1 MYRARS
7 RRDRR
12 GGLTVNQGSH
22 DAPQPRFSIVS
33 AAYNVKRYLDDFLHS
48 LEAQTLPLDQIE
60 LIAVNDG
67 STDGTGDFLRD
78 YATDAPFKVTVV
90 DKENGGQAS
99 ARNLG
104 LEQARGEWITFT
116 DPDDFLDPD
125 YFANAARFT
134 TSHPETDLMLANNI
148 LYLEA
153 LDQFKDSHPR
163 RSAFIMGDIEVD
175 ISREPEFFPASAPT
189 SFFKKSTIQKL
200 HLRFDERV
208 RPNFEDGH
216 FSARYVLEGGSTVIG
231 YLESAKYFYRK
242 RADSSSTL
250 QNSLA
255 DTGRYLMV
263 PKYGYLDVLSKAK
276 NRLGCVPE
284 WLQNFVLYDL
294 SWYFSSEDSVSAETA
309 ASGPVADEFYSLL
322 EEISNYLDD
331 SVIATFP
338 LRKKYKQPWR
348 DALIHG
354 VKHKGANWHADHAL
368 IMLRDKPNRL
378 IKVSYLFTGKQPD
391 EIITSDD
398 GSPLVAAKTRPYRY
412 FGRDLVEKRI
422 LWLEKSESLS
432 LELDGQN
439 IPIKSRSPRVGDK
452 PKWFEQNRAKP
463 AAARP
468 PVGEA
473 SKNKLRA
480 RLGATRFFD
489 KRFANAWLL
498 SDRLHDSTDS
508 GEVTFRYLREQRP
521 EINAYFVIEKGTPDH
536 ERLKNLG
543 YGERLLDPG
552 SITWHAAMK
561 RAKFFI
567 SSHIH
572 NDHPLVDG
580 HYTPN
585 FRNIFLQHG
594 VIKDDISRY
603 LNSKPINLMVAST
616 PGEYASI
623 VDDGTQYDYTNKDVM
638 LTGLPRFD
646 ELLAARNRVS
656 ADQHDLVLLAPTWRK
671 WLNKPITPGSHRR
684 EIVDN
689 FTDTEFAKAWQ
700 EILTSEEIAL
710 AASEQGYKVG
720 FLPHPNLA
728 EALDQFEVPEHIELL
743 SFTEGNVQEIFARGR
758 VLVTDYSSM
767 AFNAAYLDTPVVYYQ
782 FDAERMDAGGHTSR
796 PGYFSYEA
804 DGFGPVTNRADDTVT
819 AICKIIANQGQA
831 DQKYQDR
838 INLTFPIRDGKCTER
853 VVAGIEAID
862 QRNR

>member
-1 MYRARS
+1 M
-7 RRDRR
+7 
-12 GGLTVNQGSH
+12 NQGSH
-22 DAPQPRFSIVS
+22 AETMPRFSIVS
-33 AAYNVKRYLDDFLHS
+33 AAYNVERFLSDFLS
-48 LEAQTLPLDQIE
+48 SIEKQTFPLDQIE

-67 STDGTGDFLRD
+67 SIDGTGDYLRK
-78 YATDAPFKVTVV
+78 YAQAAQFSVKVV

-104 LEQARGEWITFT
+104 IEHARGEWVTFT

-125 YFANAARFT
+125 YFTNAAKFAD
-134 TSHPETDLMLANNI
+134 SHRDVDLMLAKNI
-148 LYLEA
+148 FYMEA
-153 LDQFKDSHPR
+153 KDSFQDSHPR
-163 RSAFIMGDIEVD
+163 RNAFIMGDIQVD

-189 SFFKKSTIQKL
+189 SFFKKSTIDKL
-200 HLRFDERV
+200 NLRFDERV

-216 FSARYVLEGGSTVIG
+216 FSARYVLEGGSTLVG

-250 QNSLA
+250 QNSLT

-263 PKYGYLDVLSKAK
+263 PKYGYLDVLGKAK
-276 NRLGCVPE
+276 KQLDFVPE
-284 WLQNFVLYDL
+284 WLQNFILYDL
-294 SWYFSSEDSVSAETA
+294 SWYFSSEDAVSAQTA
-309 ASGPVADEFYSLL
+309 ATGQVADKFYSLL
-322 EEISNYLDD
+322 EEIAAYFDD
-331 SVIATFP
+331 SVVAAFP

-354 VKHKGANWHADHAL
+354 VKHKGADWHSDHAL
-368 IMLRDKPNRL
+368 IMLRDKPQKL
-378 IKVSYLFTGKQPD
+378 IKVSYLFTGEQPD
-391 EIITSDD
+391 EVVTADTD
-398 GSPLVAAKTRPYRY
+398 ASPLVAAKTRTYEY
-412 FGRDLVEKRI
+412 FGRNLINKRI
-422 LWLEKSESLS
+422 LWLKKSESLS
-432 LELDGQN
+432 LKVNGQDL
-439 IPIKSRSPRVGDK
+439 PIKNRSPRVGNR
-452 PKWFEQNRAKP
+452 PKWFEANRARA

-468 PVGEA
+468 PVENQ

-480 RLGATRFFD
+480 RIGSTRFFD

-521 EINAYFVIEKGTPDH
+521 EINAYFVIEKSTPDH

-543 YGERLLDPG
+543 YGDRLLDPG
-552 SITWHAAMK
+552 SIHWHAAMK
-561 RAKFFI
+561 HAKFFI

-671 WLNKPITPGSHRR
+671 WLNKPVTPGSHRR

-700 EILTSEEIAL
+700 EILTSEEIAQ

-728 EALDQFEVPEHIELL
+728 EALDRFDVPEHIEVL
-743 SFTEGNVQEIFARGR
+743 SFTEGNVQEIFARSR

-804 DGFGPVTNRADDTVT
+804 DGFGPVTNHADDTVA
-819 AICKIIANQGQA
+819 AICKIIANQGKA
-831 DQKYQDR
+831 DQEYQDR
-838 INLTFPIRDGKCTER
+838 IDMTFPSRDGKCTER
-853 VVAGIEAID
+853 VVRGIEALG
-862 QRNR
+862 